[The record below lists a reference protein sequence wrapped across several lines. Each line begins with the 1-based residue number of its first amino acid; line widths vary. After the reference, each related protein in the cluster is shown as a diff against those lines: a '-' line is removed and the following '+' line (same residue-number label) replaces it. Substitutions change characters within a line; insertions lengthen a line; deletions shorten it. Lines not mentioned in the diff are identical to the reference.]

1 MEYLNLRCF
10 NLIMLGNGP
19 CIKLRIW
26 PEDQTSKCEKSKKQK
41 KCYWWPTLGRA
52 GPPATGSQFAN
63 LCVTK
68 NHNWPWHQS
77 VTSDI
82 QGIYDVW
89 DFCEIYVSETIL
101 PSGGKRSWC
110 SRPEWNAQSQP
121 RGRAC
126 KNLKIGSRL
135 KRTVRKSKRNCGC
148 ERCVWWGAPTALS
161 PSWRRRRA
169 VRGLGPEHCILLY
182 MVFHICVSKTQEH
195 CVLLNVGSKAAGKA
209 FALN

>member
-26 PEDQTSKCEKSKKQK
+26 PEENVKIKKKLK
-41 KCYWWPTLGRA
+41 KVLPVTHLGEGWPPCHWLSVCQPLCDKRSQLTL
-52 GPPATGSQFAN
+52 T
-63 LCVTK
+63 
-68 NHNWPWHQS
+68 S

-82 QGIYDVW
+82 QGICDVW

-135 KRTVRKSKRNCGC
+135 KRTVRKSKSNFGC

-195 CVLLNVGSKAAGKA
+195 CVLLNVGNEAAGKA

>member
-1 MEYLNLRCF
+1 MKIKKNSKRC
-10 NLIMLGNGP
+10 
-19 CIKLRIW
+19 C
-26 PEDQTSKCEKSKKQK
+26 
-41 KCYWWPTLGRA
+41 WWPTLGRA

-68 NHNWPWHQS
+68 DHNWPWHQS

-82 QGIYDVW
+82 QGICDVW

-126 KNLKIGSRL
+126 KNLNIGSRL
-135 KRTVRKSKRNCGC
+135 KMTVRKNKRKCGC
-148 ERCVWWGAPTALS
+148 ERCLMRRTDGIVALLEAKKGSSRTRSGALHPALHGVS
-161 PSWRRRRA
+161 YLCFKNTRA
-169 VRGLGPEHCILLY
+169 LRPD
-182 MVFHICVSKTQEH
+182 
-195 CVLLNVGSKAAGKA
+195 
-209 FALN
+209 